1 MQDFFTFPVYCFSL
15 HFWVVGGGGGVCL
28 CFIFFPMSDCRSL
41 HNQFVGLSQH
51 LTAELLYWKL
61 KALEQSAKSTPLLHH
76 YPLIIALMTISR
88 HHITGFQGTLEQLE
102 KEIFLSN
109 LLLIY
114 LVFADLVFEDIH
126 RDLHS

>member
-1 MQDFFTFPVYCFSL
+1 
-15 HFWVVGGGGGVCL
+15 
-28 CFIFFPMSDCRSL
+28 MSDCRSL
-41 HNQFVGLSQH
+41 QNQYVGLSQH

-61 KALEQSAKSTPLLHH
+61 KALEQSAKSMPLLHH
-76 YPLIIALMTISR
+76 YPLIIALMTISQ

-102 KEIFLSN
+102 KEILLSN

-114 LVFADLVFEDIH
+114 LVFADLVFGDIH